1 MFSTAAKW
9 TLVLMVLTLSSCN
22 LFDDC
27 NGFAE
32 ARLNDKDI
40 IRGTKNVYM
49 EEGIRAQ
56 VNNEPRDNDYFYD
69 FVVYDLPPGLDYEQV
84 GRDVFIFGTPTQ
96 AGRYFFQVDVI
107 VTPRSQDM
115 ELLCE
120 DRAIRDYAL
129 RIDE

>member
-1 MFSTAAKW
+1 MIFDTTKC
-9 TLVLMVLTLSSCN
+9 TLLFLLLSLTSCT

-27 NGFAE
+27 NSFAE

-40 IRGTKNVYM
+40 IRATKNVYM

-107 VTPRSQDM
+107 VTPRSNDM
-115 ELLCE
+115 ELLCN